1 MWWQRWDDPNS
12 PPKRLLRR
20 RYLPYWFP
28 IFMYCKF
35 TKKKFRYGQKKTQ
48 PALHL
53 SKNDFWLFSP
63 YHLLFLFWLLHRPR
77 GARSVASHSSLDVI
91 FKMLLSLQERSKYV
105 LRYSVH
111 RCFPSVFKVLS
122 FYQFQYLCFVLL
134 DCGTQSPMAPRYV
147 RIGCQRSSYRQNSSF
162 PSFVYCSLSLTS
174 IRVIP
179 PFCFMTHASLDST
192 VNDRDWPCFDLYKTP
207 PNAVLL
213 QSMLGCSV
221 GLVLAHPS
229 RV

>member
-134 DCGTQSPMAPRYV
+134 DCGTQYPMAPRYV

-162 PSFVYCSLSLTS
+162 PSFVYCSLADLDTS
-174 IRVIP
+174 HSP
-179 PFCFMTHASLDST
+179 
-192 VNDRDWPCFDLYKTP
+192 
-207 PNAVLL
+207 LL
-213 QSMLGCSV
+213 FYD
-221 GLVLAHPS
+221 P
-229 RV
+229 R